1 MAFSLKN
8 PKNPWEHAL
17 QGLDDTTMET
27 AAQAY
32 QAWFRSMMA
41 MNSEA
46 TKFFT
51 RRLQQDAQLPMTI
64 VQCRSPQDV
73 VQKQM
78 EFLKT
83 MANDYSNQAEKM
95 GEIMSEGF
103 HAIDRPATLSWPV
116 PEKAQI
122 VKKRGAA

>member
-8 PKNPWEHAL
+8 SKNLWEHAL

-83 MANDYSNQAEKM
+83 MANDYSGQAEKM

-116 PEKAQI
+116 PEKARI
-122 VKKRGAA
+122 VKTRDAA

>member
-1 MAFSLKN
+1 MAFSLK
-8 PKNPWEHAL
+8 KSENPWEHAL
-17 QGLDDTTMET
+17 QGHDDTTMET

-46 TKFFT
+46 TRFFT

-122 VKKRGAA
+122 VKTRDAA

>member
-116 PEKAQI
+116 PKKAQI
-122 VKKRGAA
+122 VKKRDAA

>member
-1 MAFSLKN
+1 MAFSLK
-8 PKNPWEHAL
+8 KSENPWEHAL

-103 HAIDRPATLSWPV
+103 HAIDRPATLSWPG

-122 VKKRGAA
+122 VKKRDTA

>member
-1 MAFSLKN
+1 MAFSLK
-8 PKNPWEHAL
+8 KSENPWEHAL

>member
-1 MAFSLKN
+1 MAFSLK
-8 PKNPWEHAL
+8 KSENPWEHAL
-17 QGLDDTTMET
+17 QGHDDTTMET

-83 MANDYSNQAEKM
+83 MANDYSGQAEKM

-122 VKKRGAA
+122 VKTRDAA

>member
-8 PKNPWEHAL
+8 TKNPWEHAL

>member
-8 PKNPWEHAL
+8 SKNPWEHAL

-83 MANDYSNQAEKM
+83 MANDYSGQAEKM

-116 PEKAQI
+116 LEKAQI
-122 VKKRGAA
+122 VKKPGAA

>member
-1 MAFSLKN
+1 MALSLN
-8 PKNPWEHAL
+8 SPENPWKHAL
-17 QGLDDTTMET
+17 QDLDDTTMET
-27 AAQAY
+27 ATQAY
-32 QAWFRSMMA
+32 QTWFRSMMA
-41 MNSEA
+41 MNAEA
-46 TKFFT
+46 TRFFT

-64 VQCRSPQDV
+64 IQCRSPQDV

-83 MANDYSNQAEKM
+83 MADDYSGQAEKM

-122 VKKRGAA
+122 VKKRDTA

>member
-1 MAFSLKN
+1 MALSLK
-8 PKNPWEHAL
+8 KSENPWEHAL

-116 PEKAQI
+116 PEKAQT